1 MRASVLYAAL
11 RRAIWPFCVV
21 SSPSSRPLGILPR
34 AAGHDSSVMMIGL
47 RASPPRRI
55 SRRVRWTISTTRLTL
70 SATGTVPSVN
80 GCTESTSKYLRAW
93 AR

>member
-1 MRASVLYAAL
+1 
-11 RRAIWPFCVV
+11 
-21 SSPSSRPLGILPR
+21 
-34 AAGHDSSVMMIGL
+34 MMIGL

-93 AR
+93 ARYSSRACCHGVDLLPSATREPATTLAPRSARWMAG